1 MTSRRRIFPKL
12 RQIVSF
18 YNILLLSKFEVNLM
32 FQTEVI
38 SLRINGG
45 VLYRTFKPPV
55 RAVFQLNIMVFFA
68 QHSKKRQNC
77 TFPKDFSK
85 KHSKSAK
92 IQFFQTLRYNTQHH
106 WYANHL
112 VQLKR
117 LFVEIVDLIKKHI
130 SCVEK
135 WKSSK
140 IRAKIA
146 KIGFAKPRRRH
157 FW

>member
-18 YNILLLSKFEVNLM
+18 YNILLLSKFEVNPM

-55 RAVFQLNIMVFFA
+55 RAVFQLNIMIFFA

-77 TFPKDFSK
+77 TLPKDFSK

-92 IQFFQTLRYNTQHH
+92 IQFFQTLRYNTPPIDTQTINSVPLSNK
-106 WYANHL
+106 YPN
-112 VQLKR
+112 
-117 LFVEIVDLIKKHI
+117 
-130 SCVEK
+130 
-135 WKSSK
+135 
-140 IRAKIA
+140 
-146 KIGFAKPRRRH
+146 GFQYKYIY
-157 FW
+157 